1 MPTPLRLHP
10 IPGRPHHTYPPMQLM
25 VRWGWMKS
33 G

>member
-1 MPTPLRLHP
+1 MPTPPRLHQISGSP
-10 IPGRPHHTYPPMQLM
+10 QHRYPPMQLI